1 MGGQVHTWT
10 VGFKS
15 LLLQILQFSSPSSCL
30 HMSHQFVLRLA
41 ITGGEEIHKDW
52 SSNLLIIR
60 KAQSVGF
67 GLVIIIG
74 YLVVRADKFS
84 REGCHFPEKKKK
96 NHNQQNC
103 CQIMLIFSIY

>member
-1 MGGQVHTWT
+1 M
-10 VGFKS
+10 
-15 LLLQILQFSSPSSCL
+15 
-30 HMSHQFVLRLA
+30 
-41 ITGGEEIHKDW
+41 
-52 SSNLLIIR
+52 IR
-60 KAQSVGF
+60 F

-84 REGCHFPEKKKK
+84 REGCHLPEKKKK